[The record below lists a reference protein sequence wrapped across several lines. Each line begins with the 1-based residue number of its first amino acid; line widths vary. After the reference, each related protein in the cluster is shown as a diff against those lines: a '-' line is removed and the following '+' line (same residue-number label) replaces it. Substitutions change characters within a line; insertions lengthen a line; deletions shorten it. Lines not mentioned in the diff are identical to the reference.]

1 MYATVNKESQKI
13 YNRKY
18 QLLTYYNE
26 KQNKTENDL
35 KKIEELKIEL
45 INIKKQNKTEGN
57 KNHLQIQLNRLKDN
71 WENSYMTMFDIEDIL
86 FCLEMQRKTEI
97 MTVCTDIFLAIN
109 KRYYFNIKIVLR
121 QTS

>member
-1 MYATVNKESQKI
+1 MYATVNKESQKL

-35 KKIEELKIEL
+35 KKIEELKSEL
-45 INIKKQNKTEGN
+45 INIKKQNKTESN
-57 KNHLQIQLNRLKDN
+57 KNYLQIQLNRLKDN

-86 FCLEMQRKTEI
+86 FCL
-97 MTVCTDIFLAIN
+97 V
-109 KRYYFNIKIVLR
+109 V
-121 QTS
+121 